1 MNEFKEKLQKEY
13 REFKKATINGKL
25 ENYYKVYDS
34 KSNVLGKINTKFEK
48 IQGQWLKG
56 ISVFPITEDGK
67 IIFEKRANTKVTPNE
82 VDICSGHVDNEE
94 NSIQSAYRE
103 MEEELG
109 INSENIELLQEIGNE
124 IPLIF
129 TGNRKFF
136 IQFYMA
142 IVKKSHIDKQDKE
155 VEEIFTKELKEGFE
169 LIRQ

>member
-1 MNEFKEKLQKEY
+1 
-13 REFKKATINGKL
+13 
-25 ENYYKVYDS
+25 
-34 KSNVLGKINTKFEK
+34 
-48 IQGQWLKG
+48 
-56 ISVFPITEDGK
+56 
-67 IIFEKRANTKVTPNE
+67 
-82 VDICSGHVDNEE
+82 
-94 NSIQSAYRE
+94 

-169 LIRQ
+169 LIRQGKTKFPYKENKEEFENIFALIENQYYHHSKKDNNLEI